1 MESVDVALA
10 VVCAAANLAMA
21 AVLLVRSRGGTT
33 VPRIFGR
40 PQHLPR
46 LRAAVY
52 ACVGLGLGV
61 GWLVKDVFPPHS
73 TGDTVVYNVVRV
85 LLAAA
90 VVTAL
95 LSAFRYP
102 RSLPDKVTR

>member
-10 VVCAAANLAMA
+10 VMCAVANLAMA
-21 AVLLVRSRGGTT
+21 AVLLVKSRGGTA

-52 ACVGLGLGV
+52 ACLGLGLGV
-61 GWLVKDVFPPHS
+61 GSLVHDVFPPHS
-73 TGDTVVYNVVRV
+73 TADRVVYHVVRV
-85 LLAAA
+85 LLVAA

-95 LSAFRYP
+95 LGAFRYP
-102 RSLPDKVTR
+102 RSLPDKAAR